1 MNDLIWAASVALGMR
16 VDAMEPSKARG
27 LSRRSQFLLWL
38 LQHQP
43 EVITVEIEYSSS
55 EDNDEELLDLS
66 EDVELAEALL
76 NDLLTTDNEAE
87 IEANRDYLETCLDRP
102 SAEQTDGESKDS
114 A

>member
-16 VDAMEPSKARG
+16 VNAMEPGKGRG
-27 LSRRSQFLLWL
+27 LSKRSQFLLWL

-43 EVITVEIEYSSS
+43 EIIEVQIEYSAS
-55 EDNDEELLDLS
+55 EGCEEELLDLS

-76 NDLLTTDNEAE
+76 ADLLTTENDAE

>member
-16 VDAMEPSKARG
+16 VNAMEPGKGRG
-27 LSRRSQFLLWL
+27 LSKRSQFLLWL

-43 EVITVEIEYSSS
+43 EIITVELEY
-55 EDNDEELLDLS
+55 ETGLNDDDLMDLG

-76 NDLLTTDNEAE
+76 ADLLTTENDAE